1 MVNVCSFVHCKNRV
15 RKNDKRFYRI
25 PAEITRSD
33 EKTKK
38 LSQKRRK
45 KWLAMLRRED
55 IESCFSKINN
65 ARICNDH
72 FISGKQKNGIF
83 ILILY

>member
-1 MVNVCSFVHCKNRV
+1 MAKVFAA
-15 RKNDKRFYRI
+15 I

-33 EKTKK
+33 EKTRT

-55 IESCFSKINN
+55 IASCFSKINN
-65 ARICNDH
+65 ARICSDH

-83 ILILY
+83 ILIVLNN